1 MPTAASNDQT
11 YRSLP
16 CPNGCCLSAG
26 RRERRNAVSSSTSVT
41 ESPTECAASDSS
53 AADPVNRPA
62 KALSTAMPTLAASAR
77 RTVTTLS
84 SAAGEAACS
93 GMADAG
99 EDRLRLRHGQ
109 RAAVAG
115 ERAAA
120 GTLQAPAVDQPAGV
134 DRRPAEIADEPRD
147 HRLGLGVVPSVEE
160 RQRLRALPPRAD
172 GPGRQAGGTPHP
184 A

>member
-1 MPTAASNDQT
+1 MPTAASSDQT

-26 RRERRNAVSSSTSVT
+26 RRERRNAVSRSTSVT
-41 ESPTECAASDSS
+41 ESPTECAAADSS

-62 KALSTAMPTLAASAR
+62 NALSTAMPTLAASAS
-77 RTVTTLS
+77 RTVAALS
-84 SAAGEAACS
+84 PAPGCSAGGAGDEAGAACS

-115 ERAAA
+115 ARAAA
-120 GTLQAPAVDQPAGV
+120 GPLQAPAVDQPAGV
-134 DRRPAEIADEPRD
+134 DRRPAQVADQPGD
-147 HRLGLGVVPSVEE
+147 HRLGLVVVPGVEE
-160 RQRLRALPPRAD
+160 RQRFGVL
-172 GPGRQAGGTPHP
+172 
-184 A
+184 

>member
-1 MPTAASNDQT
+1 MPTAASSDQT

-16 CPNGCCLSAG
+16 CPNGCCLSPG

-84 SAAGEAACS
+84 SAENATVAAAGGAGDEAEAACS

-115 ERAAA
+115 ERAAR
-120 GTLQAPAVDQPAGV
+120 TLQAPAVDQPAG
-134 DRRPAEIADEPRD
+134 
-147 HRLGLGVVPSVEE
+147 LG
-160 RQRLRALPPRAD
+160 R
-172 GPGRQAGGTPHP
+172 
-184 A
+184 